1 MMEGGCEK
9 CGGWEWDNELEVG
22 VVWKEALESTTQSIA
37 GGGGE
42 GTVCVERAR
51 GGAPIEPLRGEG
63 DNEVSI
69 AREATTAGGWGGEDN
84 RSRHVTTRLG
94 KDLNADTK
102 NRVHGSIKGYKNAL
116 DKLVVVK
123 EDGLSDPSRT
133 WWSQKEVGAGSQSD
147 SGAIGARNNGSSGR
161 HMNRKGCSH
170 RSRAKDAGGRDGRQ
184 KAEWRGPE
192 GGGGGVHGGGG
203 KHACAGRTQWLQQLA
218 EGQRGGVGA

>member
-69 AREATTAGGWGGEDN
+69 AREATTAAPPPPPPPPPP
-84 RSRHVTTRLG
+84 TT
-94 KDLNADTK
+94 T
-102 NRVHGSIKGYKNAL
+102 
-116 DKLVVVK
+116 
-123 EDGLSDPSRT
+123 
-133 WWSQKEVGAGSQSD
+133 
-147 SGAIGARNNGSSGR
+147 
-161 HMNRKGCSH
+161 
-170 RSRAKDAGGRDGRQ
+170 
-184 KAEWRGPE
+184 GP
-192 GGGGGVHGGGG
+192 G
-203 KHACAGRTQWLQQLA
+203 T
-218 EGQRGGVGA
+218 